1 MRWRLYF
8 HPMTSTPH
16 TRSAVFVLGALFF
29 LFGFVTWLNGTL
41 IPYLKIAC
49 ELTTGQAL
57 WVPFVFYLA
66 YFFLSLPS
74 ALILER
80 TGMKQG
86 MMLGLFVMSVGALL
100 FLPAANV
107 RSYPMFLT
115 GLFIIG
121 AGLALLQ
128 TAINPYVTVV
138 GPIESA
144 AARIS
149 IMGIC
154 NKVAGVLAPIVLS
167 SVVLADADQLV
178 ADLSVMDAAAKTVRL
193 DELAARV
200 ILPYSLMA
208 AALVGLGLLVRFSP
222 LPELDAE
229 RDNEPVEGSLLAYP
243 RLVLGAVALFLY
255 VGVEVMA
262 GDTIGLYGESLGVP
276 LSNAKYFTSLTL
288 IAMVVGYLI
297 GNATIPKLVSQSTAL
312 LASAVVGIVLTAV
325 AVLLPVDL
333 VVRVPFI
340 DLEHL
345 SIIKLTVPFT
355 VVCIALLG
363 LANALVWPAIWP
375 LAIRDL
381 GKHTRKA
388 SAVLVMA
395 IVGGALLP
403 KVYGVL
409 AEGPL
414 GYQSAYWMMV
424 PCYLFILWYAL
435 KGARLLRW

>member
-1 MRWRLYF
+1 MSRSTN
-8 HPMTSTPH
+8 TSA
-16 TRSAVFVLGALFF
+16 AVFILGALFF
-29 LFGFVTWLNGTL
+29 IFGFVTWLNGTL

-57 WVPFVFYLA
+57 WVPLVFYLA
-66 YFFLSLPS
+66 PFFFGLPS
-74 ALILER
+74 ALVLER
-80 TGMKQG
+80 VGLKNG
-86 MMLGLFVMSVGALL
+86 MMIGLFVMSIGALL
-100 FLPAANV
+100 FIPAANV
-107 RSYPMFLT
+107 RSYPLFLI

-121 AGLALLQ
+121 SGLALLQ
-128 TAINPYVTVV
+128 TASNPYVTVV

-154 NKVAGVLAPIVLS
+154 NKVAGVLAPMVLS

-178 ADLSVMDAAAKTVRL
+178 KDLSLMDAAAKSVRL
-193 DELAARV
+193 DELAMRV
-200 ILPYSLMA
+200 ILPYSIMA
-208 AALVGLGLLVRFSP
+208 GSLVGLGLLVRFSP
-222 LPELDAE
+222 LPELDVE
-229 RDNEPVEGSLLAYP
+229 RDSERTEGSLLAYP

-288 IAMVVGYLI
+288 IAMVVGYMI
-297 GNATIPKLVSQSTAL
+297 GNATIPKFVSQSTAL
-312 LASAVVGIVLTAV
+312 LASSILGVALTTV
-325 AVLLPVDL
+325 AVLLPADL
-333 VVRVPFI
+333 VVKVPFI
-340 DLEHL
+340 DLDRFTL
-345 SIIKLTVPFT
+345 IQLTVPFT

-363 LANALVWPAIWP
+363 LANAMVWPAIWP

-381 GKHTRKA
+381 GRHTRKA
-388 SAVLVMA
+388 SAILVMA
-395 IVGGALLP
+395 IIGGAVLP
-403 KVYGVL
+403 KLYGAL

-424 PCYLFILWYAL
+424 PCYLFILWYAV
-435 KGARLLRW
+435 KGSRLQRW

>member
-1 MRWRLYF
+1 MSRSTN
-8 HPMTSTPH
+8 TSA
-16 TRSAVFVLGALFF
+16 AVFILGALFF
-29 LFGFVTWLNGTL
+29 IFGFVTWLNGTL

-57 WVPFVFYLA
+57 WVPLVFYLA
-66 YFFLSLPS
+66 PFFFGLPS
-74 ALILER
+74 ALVLER
-80 TGMKQG
+80 VGLKNG
-86 MMLGLFVMSVGALL
+86 MMIGLFVMSIGALL
-100 FLPAANV
+100 FIPAANV
-107 RSYPMFLT
+107 RSYPLFLM

-121 AGLALLQ
+121 SGLALLQ
-128 TAINPYVTVV
+128 TASNPYVTVV

-154 NKVAGVLAPIVLS
+154 NKVAGVLAPMVLS

-178 ADLSVMDAAAKTVRL
+178 EDLSLMDAAAKSVRL
-193 DELAARV
+193 DELAMRV
-200 ILPYSLMA
+200 IMPYSIMA
-208 AALVGLGLLVRFSP
+208 VSLVGLGLLVRFSP
-222 LPELDAE
+222 LPELDVE
-229 RDNEPVEGSLLAYP
+229 RDTESTEGSLLAYP

-288 IAMVVGYLI
+288 IAMVVGYMI
-297 GNATIPKLVSQSTAL
+297 GNATIPKFVSQSTAL
-312 LASAVVGIVLTAV
+312 LASSVVGVAFTTV
-325 AVLLPVDL
+325 AVLLPADL
-333 VVRVPFI
+333 VVKVPFI
-340 DLEHL
+340 DLDRFTL
-345 SIIKLTVPFT
+345 IQLTVPFT

-363 LANALVWPAIWP
+363 LANAMVWPAIWP

-381 GKHTRKA
+381 GRHTRKA
-388 SAVLVMA
+388 SAILVMA
-395 IVGGALLP
+395 IIGGAVLP
-403 KVYGVL
+403 KLYGAL

-424 PCYLFILWYAL
+424 PCYLFILWYAV
-435 KGARLLRW
+435 KGSRLQRW

>member
-1 MRWRLYF
+1 
-8 HPMTSTPH
+8 
-16 TRSAVFVLGALFF
+16 
-29 LFGFVTWLNGTL
+29 
-41 IPYLKIAC
+41 
-49 ELTTGQAL
+49 
-57 WVPFVFYLA
+57 
-66 YFFLSLPS
+66 
-74 ALILER
+74 
-80 TGMKQG
+80 MKQG

-229 RDNEPVEGSLLAYP
+229 HHGRRAGQQRCECL
-243 RLVLGAVALFLY
+243 RLRPQWERQQAHA
-255 VGVEVMA
+255 
-262 GDTIGLYGESLGVP
+262 
-276 LSNAKYFTSLTL
+276 
-288 IAMVVGYLI
+288 
-297 GNATIPKLVSQSTAL
+297 
-312 LASAVVGIVLTAV
+312 
-325 AVLLPVDL
+325 
-333 VVRVPFI
+333 
-340 DLEHL
+340 
-345 SIIKLTVPFT
+345 
-355 VVCIALLG
+355 
-363 LANALVWPAIWP
+363 
-375 LAIRDL
+375 
-381 GKHTRKA
+381 
-388 SAVLVMA
+388 
-395 IVGGALLP
+395 
-403 KVYGVL
+403 
-409 AEGPL
+409 
-414 GYQSAYWMMV
+414 
-424 PCYLFILWYAL
+424 
-435 KGARLLRW
+435 